1 MYLDSCCEAVLRAVE
16 NGITSRTTDDPELLG
31 TPVVKHPDII
41 RNLDFHVHP
50 HLLHYGSA
58 GRLSATTSNM

>member
-41 RNLDFHVHP
+41 RPL
-50 HLLHYGSA
+50 
-58 GRLSATTSNM
+58 TSMCILICCIMAPPVG